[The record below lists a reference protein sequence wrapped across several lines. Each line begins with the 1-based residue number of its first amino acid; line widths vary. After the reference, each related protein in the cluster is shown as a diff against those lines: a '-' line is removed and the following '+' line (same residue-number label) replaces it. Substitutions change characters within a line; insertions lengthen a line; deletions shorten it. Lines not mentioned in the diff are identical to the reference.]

1 MAEVTQ
7 APATYKQPSRKG
19 KKAWRKNVDISEV
32 QEGLENVRDEVIEG
46 GVIAEKLSTD
56 LFALDTTGSAEIRQA
71 YRKTHKPLKADEVL
85 ARRSAVPAVDSRKRK
100 TTDGVL
106 EPSSKRNRS
115 GTYVSHRELQRLKS
129 IAFGG
134 ETVSKDVVAT
144 EAPAHDPWALEEKT
158 LDPKFSFLAGHVH
171 KKPAREPKTVKEPP
185 ISLLAS
191 GKAVPA
197 VKKPEAGKSYNPA
210 FQDWEALL
218 ARAGDAE
225 VLAEKKRLREAAED
239 LERTEKALAEATK
252 PDPPSDN
259 DYESAWESEWE
270 GIASEVEGNDWLRKK
285 RPERKTPAERNK
297 VKRRK
302 EAERLARAEKMMR
315 RRDEQQKQI
324 KSLARAVEE
333 KERAR
338 ASAAVESDASSSDG
352 GDEVLRRRKFG
363 RIPIPAPALELVLA
377 DELQDSLRRLRPE
390 GNLLKDRYR
399 NVLLNGKVESR
410 RAITQPKMR
419 KVTRTEKWTY
429 KDWKLK

>member
-1 MAEVTQ
+1 
-7 APATYKQPSRKG
+7 
-19 KKAWRKNVDISEV
+19 
-32 QEGLENVRDEVIEG
+32 
-46 GVIAEKLSTD
+46 
-56 LFALDTTGSAEIRQA
+56 IRQA

-363 RIPIPAPALELVLA
+363 RIP
-377 DELQDSLRRLRPE
+377 
-390 GNLLKDRYR
+390 
-399 NVLLNGKVESR
+399 
-410 RAITQPKMR
+410 
-419 KVTRTEKWTY
+419 
-429 KDWKLK
+429 